1 MVILRRSILTTIAC
15 AAVSPARAEALA
27 TQFTFEAIEGGTL
40 DLATLRGRAM
50 LVVNTAS
57 FCAFTRQY
65 KGLEALHAARS
76 TDGLTVVGV
85 PSQDFNQEKDSNG
98 EVKAFCESTFGV
110 RFPMTGITKVTGP
123 EAHPFYRWVKQ
134 TRDWEPSWNFC
145 KVLIGR
151 DGRIAGLYAS
161 RDEPG
166 GPRLSADI
174 NAALSATA

>member
-1 MVILRRSILTTIAC
+1 MPLARRTLLAGLVTT
-15 AAVSPARAEALA
+15 AATTARADTLA
-27 TQFTFEAIEGGTL
+27 TNFTFEAIEGGAL
-40 DLATLRGRAM
+40 DLATFRGRVM

-65 KGLEALHAARS
+65 KGLEALHAAR
-76 TDGLTVVGV
+76 TPDGLTVIGV

-98 EVKAFCESTFGV
+98 AVKAFCESTFGV
-110 RFPMTGITKVTGP
+110 RFPMAGITRVTGP
-123 EAHPFYRWVKQ
+123 DAHPFYRWVKQ

-151 DGRIAGLYAS
+151 DGRIAGLYAP

-174 NAALSATA
+174 GTALSAAA